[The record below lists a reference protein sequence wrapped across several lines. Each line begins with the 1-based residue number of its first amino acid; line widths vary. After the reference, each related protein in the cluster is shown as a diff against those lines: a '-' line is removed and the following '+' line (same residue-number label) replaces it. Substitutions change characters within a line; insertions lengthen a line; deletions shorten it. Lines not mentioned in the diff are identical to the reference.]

1 VSENVKEDIVEKDIF
16 SAIYFYRM
24 IILWLKGVK

>member
-16 SAIYFYRM
+16 SAIYFYKM
-24 IILWLKGVK
+24 IIL